1 MTRIPVISGA
11 IFACALGLG
20 STKAELLSNGRWVD
34 LSHAFSA
41 ETIYWPTAEPFKLQ
55 TVFAGTTE
63 AGYYY
68 SAYNFSA
75 AEHGGTH
82 IDAPVHFAE
91 EQRSVD
97 EIPIGQLIG
106 PAVVIDVAQAAAADR
121 NYQVTVADFKAWE
134 AEHGRLPDGAIVLLN
149 TGSAKLWP
157 NREAYMGT
165 AQRGEE
171 AVAELHFPGLHPDA
185 ARWLVNSR
193 DIGAIGL
200 DTPSIDY
207 GQSQRFESH
216 RILFEGDVPAFENV
230 TNLDELPAT
239 GATAVALPMKIKGG
253 SGGPLRIVAFVP
265 AS

>member
-1 MTRIPVISGA
+1 MLRIPVISGA
-11 IFACALGLG
+11 ILACLLGLG
-20 STKAELLSNGRWVD
+20 NAKAELFANGRWVD

-55 TVFAGTTE
+55 MVFAGTTE

-82 IDAPVHFAE
+82 IDAPLHFAE
-91 EQRSVD
+91 GRRSVD
-97 EIPIGQLIG
+97 KIPIGRLIG
-106 PAVVIDVAQAAAADR
+106 PAAVIDVTQATAADR
-121 NYQVTVADFKAWE
+121 DYQVTVDDFKAWE
-134 AEHGRLPDGAIVLLN
+134 SEHGRLPDGAIVLLN
-149 TGSAKLWP
+149 TGSAKFWP
-157 NREAYMGT
+157 DRAAYMGT
-165 AQRGEE
+165 EERGEE
-171 AVAELHFPGLHPDA
+171 AVAKLHFPGLHPHA

-239 GATAVALPMKIKGG
+239 GATTVALPMKIKGG

-265 AS
+265 GS